1 MKKNESG
8 VTVSLDKQNAK
19 NSENLVVYVTGKNG
33 AIVESAPLRSGEAK
47 LKTSSAQLK
56 NDLRLFVISKPP
68 KEIEGFEL
76 NEQRLIKAGAWQP
89 GIHIRDGLIQ
99 LPLLPDFEWWPFRF
113 CFIKGNV
120 SKEFI
125 IDGHPEVRPICHA
138 RVHICEVDPIWIIW
152 PKIPDQI
159 IIKLRDSILNSH
171 IRLPHF
177 PDTPI
182 VVPPIGP
189 DPSPEDFVSSE
200 LLITNK
206 RSFRSKQPRFSPLP
220 KEVLESLQV
229 DSADLLRINMQR
241 HIHLL
246 HPFIC
251 MWPHFW
257 PFFYRCDH
265 IRTLETDCNGNFS
278 TNYFYFNT
286 GDKPDIYVW
295 IEVYI
300 NGQWVTVYRPS
311 KACGTRWNYVCGS
324 DINIRITDPR
334 VGLCDC
340 HELEGDYI
348 WMKSVNTN
356 TSIRRVQQNNAAS
369 AQIANARGLTDFE
382 GRGNISP
389 FGASFPLVVQF
400 GSGYPQ
406 GNVTHYRWK
415 YTRLTD
421 ASLTPVPFNENIMEG
436 QVGKTYLY
444 PVTSGGN
451 TVVAR
456 GSFDMGPN
464 YVNAKAQYKIPHS
477 EAALDVP
484 AIPTAE
490 YEESRTRSIQTNT
503 VGMENGL
510 YEFTFELLNTAG
522 NVVGINPSNYL
533 VDLMNPPALG
543 IVTEPAAGLPENYL
557 ILQGGQAVGFRFVIR
572 IDNQVCY
579 ADVLDAVVDGT
590 SSDSVCGVG
599 EYSNKATS
607 NCQLRFLAG
616 HPQDFAHY
624 NFHVTKGNSNNLA
637 IANSENLA
645 GLAQNGYSRTTLII
659 GGAERD
665 RFAKNIAVNDMLGAC
680 TMAAFAENLHVRA
693 SHTNG
698 NVRLENYDRSD
709 TAALALAPDTP

>member
-1 MKKNESG
+1 MKKNDTG
-8 VTVSLDKQNAK
+8 VTVRLDKQDTK
-19 NSENLVVYVTGKNG
+19 NSENLVVYITGQDG
-33 AIVESAPLRSGEAK
+33 TIVESAPVRNGEAK
-47 LKTSSAQLK
+47 LKTGTAQLK
-56 NDLRLFVISKPP
+56 GEGKLFVISQPP
-68 KEIEGFEL
+68 KEIEGLEL

-89 GIHIRDGLIQ
+89 GIHIRDSLIQ
-99 LPLLPDFEWWPFRF
+99 LPILPNFPWWPFRS

-125 IDGHPEVRPICHA
+125 IDGQPEVRPICHA

-152 PKIPDQI
+152 NQIPDRI
-159 IIKLRDSILNSH
+159 ISKLRDSILNAH
-171 IRLPHF
+171 IRIPRI
-177 PDTPI
+177 PEPG
-182 VVPPIGP
+182 VVFPPIGP
-189 DPSPEDFVSSE
+189 DPSPEDFVVPE
-200 LLITNK
+200 QLMTNK
-206 RSFRSKQPRFSPLP
+206 RSFRAKQLRFSALP
-220 KEVLESLQV
+220 NDVLDSLKV
-229 DSADLLRINMQR
+229 DSTELLRFNMQK
-241 HIHLL
+241 HIRLL

-251 MWPHFW
+251 RWPRFW

-265 IRTLETDCNGNFS
+265 IRTVETDCNGNFN

-311 KACGTRWNYVCGS
+311 KACGTRWDYQCGS

-348 WMKSVNTN
+348 WMKSVNTG
-356 TSIRRVQQNNAAS
+356 TSIRRIQQNNAPG
-369 AQIANARGLTDFE
+369 AQLTNARGLTDFE

-389 FGASFPLVVQF
+389 FGSSFPLVVQF

-406 GNVTHYRWK
+406 ATVTHYRWK
-415 YTRLTD
+415 YRRLTD

-436 QVGKTYLY
+436 QVGKTYTY
-444 PVTSGGN
+444 PVSSGGN

-490 YEESRTRSIQTNT
+490 YEEARTRSIHLNT
-503 VGMENGL
+503 VGMDNGL
-510 YEFTFELLNTAG
+510 YEFTFELLNAAG

-533 VDLMNPPALG
+533 VDLMNPPATG
-543 IVTEPAAGLPENYL
+543 IVNEPAVGLAENYL
-557 ILQGGQAVGFRFVIR
+557 IIQGGQAVGFRFAVR
-572 IDNQVCY
+572 IDNQHCY
-579 ADVLDAVVDGT
+579 SDVLDAIVDGT
-590 SSDSVCGVG
+590 SSDSACGIG
-599 EYSNKATS
+599 EYANKATS

-616 HPQDFAHY
+616 HPQDFARY
-624 NFHVTKGNSNNLA
+624 NFQVTKGNSNNLA
-637 IANSENLA
+637 IANSANLA
-645 GLAQNGYSRTTLII
+645 TLPDNGYSKTNILL
-659 GGAERD
+659 GGVERD
-665 RFAKNIAVNDMLGAC
+665 QFTKNIAVNNMLGAC
-680 TMAAFAENLHVRA
+680 TMAAFAENLYVTA
-693 SHTNG
+693 THTNG
-698 NVRLENYDRSD
+698 NDRLQNYDRSD